1 MTTPSGKRMPINEQ
15 SSCVRSHRL
24 PIVGKRIKLKGEN
37 RTMQPCGPAAGLVC
51 GNIEYG
57 ESRNSHAE
65 QLRIA
70 GQQALWMYVICSR
83 VDWLA
88 NEAAA
93 R

>member
-1 MTTPSGKRMPINEQ
+1 MTTPSGK
-15 SSCVRSHRL
+15 RL
-24 PIVGKRIKLKGEN
+24 PIVGKRIKLEGEN
-37 RTMQPCGPAAGLVC
+37 RTMQPCGPVAGIVY

-57 ESRNSHAE
+57 ESRYAHAE

-70 GQQALWMYVICSR
+70 GQQALWMYVACSR
-83 VDWLA
+83 VGWIA